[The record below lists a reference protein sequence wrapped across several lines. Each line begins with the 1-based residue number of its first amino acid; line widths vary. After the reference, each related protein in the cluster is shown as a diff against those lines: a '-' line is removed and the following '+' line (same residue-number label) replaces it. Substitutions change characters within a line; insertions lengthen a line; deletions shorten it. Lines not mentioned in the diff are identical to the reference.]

1 MELNILCPDKQLPV
15 TRAYVMTMVIKSFKG
30 RRNVEVH
37 LYRAG
42 WKSEELESYDWDG
55 LLGEPM
61 HTDTPIPHENSKKVL
76 LEAFTAE
83 ERDQLVGYLQHR
95 YGEKLASISACSL
108 DFPIPKGLAA
118 LSDVPEGKSVGR
130 VRLETVPQFTL
141 PFPVHGLYDLSQHE
155 PLMEANG
162 RETA

>member
-1 MELNILCPDKQLPV
+1 MELNILCPEKEPAV
-15 TRAYVMTMVIKSFKG
+15 PRAHVITMAIKSFKG

-37 LYRAG
+37 LYRVG
-42 WKSEELESYDWDG
+42 WKPEEMDAYDWDH

-61 HTDTPIPHENSKKVL
+61 QADTPIPHENSKKVL
-76 LEAFTAE
+76 LEAFTPE
-83 ERDQLVGYLQHR
+83 ERDQVVAYLQQR
-95 YGEKLASISACSL
+95 YGEKLASISACAL

-130 VRLETVPQFTL
+130 IRLETVPQFTL

-162 RETA
+162 REAA

>member
-1 MELNILCPDKQLPV
+1 MELNIINPEQKLPV
-15 TRAYVMTMVIKSFKG
+15 PRAHALTMVIKSFKG

-42 WKSEELESYDWDG
+42 WRAEEMEAQDWDT
-55 LLGEPM
+55 LLGAPISP
-61 HTDTPIPHENSKKVL
+61 DTEIPLENSKKVL
-76 LEAFTAE
+76 MEAFTAE
-83 ERDQLVGYLQHR
+83 ERDQLVAYLQHR
-95 YGEKLASISACSL
+95 YGEKLESISSCYL

-130 VRLETVPQFTL
+130 LRLETVPQFTL

-162 RETA
+162 REA